1 MQFQYDYYKLLYTHV
16 LEEMSQLPEGWKNVI
31 VNDYHALRSEFF
43 TEASTHRN
51 SVKGEFTNIKKRAV
65 EVSKVT
71 TVSYR
76 HRNKS
81 EKRWVFIR
89 AVNS

>member
-43 TEASTHRN
+43 TEASTHCN
-51 SVKGEFTNIKKRAV
+51 SVKGEFTDIKNEQLKCP
-65 EVSKVT
+65 K
-71 TVSYR
+71 
-76 HRNKS
+76 
-81 EKRWVFIR
+81 
-89 AVNS
+89 